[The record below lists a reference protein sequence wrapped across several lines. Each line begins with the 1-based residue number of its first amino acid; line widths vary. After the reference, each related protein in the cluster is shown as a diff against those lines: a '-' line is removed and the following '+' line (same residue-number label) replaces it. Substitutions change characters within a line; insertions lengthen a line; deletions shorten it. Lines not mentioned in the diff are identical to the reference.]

1 MINRQNSKIEFSII
15 THFRMCKKRPMC
27 SNKNTRS
34 TGQQEL
40 QNLVPREQN
49 FVDVPFGLLVY
60 LVPEKR
66 RFHLHL
72 KSILSHE
79 VKRKDIWQRILNNNL
94 QSKKQY
100 DWVVTNPFL
109 YLGIPSYGLDGD
121 NIRTGLNKNLGFSP
135 EDREE
140 NIRRVAEVGRLFA
153 DSGVVA
159 LCSFVSPFKK
169 VYPLFLLSCM

>member
-1 MINRQNSKIEFSII
+1 MIIYS
-15 THFRMCKKRPMC
+15 
-27 SNKNTRS
+27 
-34 TGQQEL
+34 L
-40 QNLVPREQN
+40 
-49 FVDVPFGLLVY
+49 
-60 LVPEKR
+60 
-66 RFHLHL
+66 
-72 KSILSHE
+72 
-79 VKRKDIWQRILNNNL
+79 
-94 QSKKQY
+94 KKQY

-121 NIRTGLNKNLGFSP
+121 NIRTGLNKNLAFSP

-169 VYPLFLLSCM
+169 VYHLFLLGCI

>member
-1 MINRQNSKIEFSII
+1 
-15 THFRMCKKRPMC
+15 MC

-34 TGQQEL
+34 TDLRERRS
-40 QNLVPREQN
+40 LVPREQN
-49 FVDVPFGLLVY
+49 FEDVPFGSLVY
-60 LVPEKR
+60 LVPEKQP
-66 RFHLHL
+66 FHLHL

-94 QSKKQY
+94 IQSKKQY

-169 VYPLFLLSCM
+169 VLYWIYCPLIVK